1 MKRRKIQ
8 THLATHL
15 IITAIILLA
24 LVLGIGA
31 ILKQQSENKVY
42 GFAREL
48 PEAEQLLRLKLVETA
63 ENWLGSNE
71 QDGSH
76 QPIIDLYNDH
86 EPLAQGYTVQYDD
99 QWCATFV
106 SASAIEAGLTQ
117 IIPTE
122 CGCQR
127 QIKLFQALN
136 TWEEADDY
144 LPLPG
149 DIIYYCRNNKELTQD
164 CTGWSD
170 HVGIVVGTNGNRIK
184 VIEGNYGNRVD
195 YRYLAADAL
204 IIRGYAIPDYS
215 QLCS

>member
-1 MKRRKIQ
+1 MKRAKRKKQ
-8 THLATHL
+8 TGL
-15 IITAIILLA
+15 IIAIGVTAAVLILSFFAIFA
-24 LVLGIGA
+24 L
-31 ILKQQSENKVY
+31 KNKHMNY
-42 GFAREL
+42 GFAREI
-48 PEAEQLLRLKLVETA
+48 PEEEQMLRLKLVETA
-63 ENWLGSNE
+63 ESWLGSNE

-76 QPIIDLYNDH
+76 KPIIDRYNQH
-86 EPLAQGYTVQYDD
+86 EPLAQNYIVSYED

-106 SASAIEAGLTQ
+106 STCAIESGFTQ

-127 QIKLFQALN
+127 QIELFQGLG

-149 DIIYYCRNNKELTQD
+149 DIIYYCRTNKDVGKD

-170 HVGIVVGTNGNRIK
+170 HVGIVVGTNGKRIK
-184 VIEGNYGNRVD
+184 VIEGNYGDKVD
-195 YRYLAADAL
+195 YRYLPADAL
-204 IIRGYAIPDYS
+204 IIRGYAVPDYN